1 MALQTQ
7 DSDSETET
15 ETDLEITGRHERPT
29 TWRERH
35 ALKLLGAI
43 MAAMF
48 ALVIIVQVAC

>member
-1 MALQTQ
+1 MALQTH
-7 DSDSETET
+7 DNNSDNER
-15 ETDLEITGRHERPT
+15 DLEITERRMRPT

-35 ALKLLGAI
+35 ALKLLGVV